1 MKHLTH
7 KTVTILLLLL
17 FSFQI
22 ATPQHNDKSELK
34 KETVQQE
41 TDEEE
46 LTMPISETEEISK
59 KKAYQNSL
67 SNMADSFLTVKPDSN
82 TLSVFYRTLMN
93 LNNLWSY
100 HKINDML
107 KWLPTYNI
115 SDYDFFTE
123 CFVNAFTPNDTLF
136 LPLKEKY
143 TPFIRFNPDI
153 DELNAFTRIWKNKSR
168 DEMEKH
174 SSDPLSRKVQ
184 LFYQWLDYTDSIRN
198 SQLIH
203 ERDSLIANKVNK
215 SEYISS
221 INDMIEHYN
230 NITTAP
236 HPCFLPHYIDTYYCN
251 DSFVY
256 LKKMY
261 DDVPLL
267 SFGPLGKIAHIST
280 TIPYYESSEKEG
292 KYHIFLLDDFL
303 VYDMIKYM
311 NGSKKKGEKLFRSL
325 TGNNPENGEEG
336 KQRKKDIRNTYFCQH
351 LHKCDHQPTHFYEL
365 PVIESMFVYTDG
377 VVVNT
382 RDLLLSGFSVFI
394 PNDMKH
400 LGDITKVDVWIE

>member
-1 MKHLTH
+1 MKHLPH
-7 KTVTILLLLL
+7 KLVLFLLL

-22 ATPQHNDKSELK
+22 ATPQQNDQLEHKE
-34 KETVQQE
+34 ETVQQK
-41 TDEEE
+41 TDEEA
-46 LTMPISETEEISK
+46 LTAPVSETEEISK
-59 KKAYQNSL
+59 KRAYQKTL
-67 SNMADSFLTVKPDSN
+67 SNMADSFLTVKPDSK
-82 TLSVFYRTLMN
+82 TLSGFYRKVVDF
-93 LNNLWSY
+93 NNLWSY
-100 HKINDML
+100 GKINDIL
-107 KWLPTYNI
+107 NWLPTYNI
-115 SDYDFFTE
+115 SDYDFFTG
-123 CFVNAFTPNDTLF
+123 CFVDALTPKDTLF
-136 LPLKEKY
+136 LPLKQKY
-143 TPFIRFNPDI
+143 TPFLRFNPDV
-153 DELNAFTRIWKNKSR
+153 DELNTFTRIWKNKSR

-256 LKKMY
+256 IKEEYKIDEEPFPPYFLGPIGKKT
-261 DDVPLL
+261 
-267 SFGPLGKIAHIST
+267 HIST
-280 TIPYYESSEKEG
+280 TVPYYTGSGKEG
-292 KYHIFLLDDFL
+292 KYHIFLLDNFL

-311 NGSKKKGEKLFRSL
+311 NGSKKKGEKLYRSL
-325 TGNNPENGEEG
+325 TNNYPENGQEG

-351 LHKCDHQPTHFYEL
+351 LHNCDVSTHFYHL

-377 VVVNT
+377 VVINA
-382 RDLLLSGFSVFI
+382 RDWSSGFSAFI

-400 LGDITKVDVWIE
+400 LDDITEVDVWIE